1 MLDPWSERQQHR
13 ERWKRVRAEV
23 LAERLQDAA
32 DAALDTADSGFR
44 RINRAISWKPERGR
58 SRLLF
63 GILTFAFGAALIA
76 LPLLVDL
83 PHIWRHILPAVG
95 PVVIGTMI
103 GLIARGYVSRQRRE
117 ESVLSR
123 QRGAR

>member
-13 ERWKRVRAEV
+13 ERWKRLRADV
-23 LAERLQDAA
+23 LAERLRDAA
-32 DAALDTADSGFR
+32 DAALDTADSGFQ
-44 RINRAISWKPERGR
+44 RINRAISWQPERGR

-63 GILTFAFGAALIA
+63 GILTFALGAALIA

-83 PHIWRHILPAVG
+83 PHVWRHILPAAG

-117 ESVLSR
+117 ESILSR